1 VPKQDIEARRAERT
15 EADAGGEGALYVPP
29 VTRGGGDRETERKG
43 TEQKLEERV
52 HETLTPK
59 PYLHAEDP

>member
-1 VPKQDIEARRAERT
+1 MQDMEARRAERT

-29 VTRGGGDRETERKG
+29 VTKSDGDRERERRG
-43 TEQKLEERV
+43 REEKLEERV
-52 HETLTPK
+52 HETLTPR